1 MRVIVFLVAI
11 LFSFGGAR
19 LSAQG
24 VSLREKNS
32 KLEKVFK
39 QITNQTGYSFFY
51 ADGLLKKYDK
61 VTVSIENASLEQALT
76 LCFSKLPL
84 TYAIVDKTIVVKE
97 AIIDKPVAPVSDTN
111 LLSPIKISGKVVNV
125 KGEPLAA
132 ATIIEKGTK
141 NATVANENGSFTIT
155 VSDTTSILIISYVHK
170 ESKEVVIGHKNNL
183 TIKLQDAESKIE
195 DVVVIGYEVVR
206 PRDLMASVSSVQAKE
221 LKDNP
226 LNSLVS
232 VLQGRLA
239 GVQISLSDGAPGAEA
254 TINIR
259 GRNSITGDGSPLY
272 IVDGMPVEHALDV
285 LNPQDIESV
294 YALKDAAS
302 TAIYGARG
310 ANGVLVITTKGG
322 KNTNGKI
329 QVSYNG
335 SVGVQ
340 QLASKLDMMDPYE
353 FVLYQWERALWRND
367 TSVISRYTGN
377 MGNFGSIK
385 NYYGKI
391 TGYDWQEKTMGRDA
405 LQHSN
410 NISISRGDHKNTY
423 NLSLTG
429 NHQDGILLNSD
440 LERRS
445 ANFKFD
451 HKANSKL
458 RAGFNFRYTYQRIN
472 GAGTSNEGGAGS
484 NRLRNY
490 IRYRPLLLEDHPE
503 DFYDPNLD
511 ISNAGNGL
519 NIINPLLLSAAEVRR
534 RYTNVYFMSGYLQ
547 YKLVK
552 NLQFRTTLGYDV
564 TLSNYKFF
572 DDTITLASKTNQ
584 KQPLVYLGNTS
595 RKSFTN
601 SNVFTYS
608 NPQLF
613 NSKHALTILLGQ
625 ETQQSVENSF
635 AQEIR
640 WFPVGISA
648 DEAFNNLQLAATS
661 SGTLIQPNPVSS
673 EEPYRGASFFSTIDY
688 NYDKRYLL
696 KFTIRADGTSI
707 FSPSNMWG
715 YFPSVSFAWRLG
727 NERFFSNMPFVNDLK
742 LRLSYGT
749 SGNNRI
755 DPFAYRTTY
764 VSSFNGGYGLNNI
777 LNSTFIP
784 NNLGNERLKWEKIIS
799 QNIGID
805 ASLLHNKFNISVDA
819 YSNKSED
826 LLLYNAIPT
835 SSGYTNQFQN
845 IGTTQNKGIEL
856 QLSSQIVRKGDFS
869 WNLDFN
875 IAFNK
880 NKVVSLGNNQQLLRN
895 SGWFSTANFPADYI
909 LQVGKETGLMYG
921 LVNDGF
927 FTVDDFDVK
936 PYSNTSYSQF
946 QYEYT
951 LKAGIADHS
960 KVLSDRVQPGS
971 PKFKDINGD
980 GVIDLDN
987 DRTIIGHAQPD
998 FFGGFTQ
1005 NFSYKNFDLS
1015 LFLNFSY
1022 GNDIFNANKLEY
1034 SNAVGNDINLLSIM
1048 KDRWKMIDANGQLI
1062 QAVVNNAVVGIDPK
1076 LLAETNA
1083 HAKIWFPSTGTVSF
1097 NPQKFAVEDG
1107 SYLRVNNVTL
1117 GYSLPKALLNR
1128 LKLNRLRF
1136 YITANNPMLF
1146 TQYTGFDP
1154 DVNARRNDPTTMGV
1168 DYSAYPRARTF
1179 VSGVNLTF

>member
-1 MRVIVFLVAI
+1 MRVIVFLIAI
-11 LFSFGGAR
+11 LFSLGGAR
-19 LSAQG
+19 LAAQT
-24 VSLREKNS
+24 VSLHEKNS

-39 QITNQTGYSFFY
+39 QINRQTGYSFFY
-51 ADGLLKKYDK
+51 ADGLLKKYNR
-61 VTVSIENASLEQALT
+61 VTISVENASLEEVLQ

-97 AIIDKPVAPVSDTN
+97 ATIDKPVVPVTDTIQ
-111 LLSPIKISGKVVNV
+111 LFPITVTGRVVNT

-132 ATIIEKGTK
+132 ATIVEKDTK
-141 NATVANENGSFTIT
+141 NATVASEDGSFTIT
-155 VSDTTSILIISYVHK
+155 VSDSTSILIISYVYK
-170 ESKEVVIGHKNNL
+170 ETEEIIIGNRSNL
-183 TIKLQDAESKIE
+183 TVTLQDADSKMD
-195 DVVVIGYEVVR
+195 DVVIIGYEVVR
-206 PRDLMASVSSVQAKE
+206 PRDLMASASRVYAKE

-226 LNSLVS
+226 LNSLAE

-239 GVQISLSDGAPGAEA
+239 GVQISLSEGAPGAEA
-254 TINIR
+254 AIHIR

-272 IVDGMPVEHALDV
+272 IVDGIPVERALDF

-329 QVSYNG
+329 LVSYNG
-335 SVGVQ
+335 YVGVQ
-340 QLASKLDMMDPYE
+340 QLASKLDMMNPYE

-385 NYYGKI
+385 NYYNKLP
-391 TGYDWQEKTMGRDA
+391 GYDWQEKTMGRHA
-405 LQHSN
+405 LQQSH
-410 NISISRGDHKNTY
+410 NINFSGGDQRTTY
-423 NLSLTG
+423 NLSLTS
-429 NHQDGILLNSD
+429 NKQNGILLNSD
-440 LERRS
+440 LTRRS

-451 HKANSKL
+451 HNSKNNFKV
-458 RAGFNFRYTYQRIN
+458 GFNFRYINQRIN
-472 GAGTSNEGGAGS
+472 GAGTSDEGGAGA
-484 NRLRNY
+484 NRLRHY
-490 IRYRPLLLEDHPE
+490 IRYRPLLLENHTE

-511 ISNAGNGL
+511 IGNAGNGL
-519 NIINPLLLSAAEVRR
+519 NIINPLLLSEAEIRR
-534 RYTNVYFMSGYLQ
+534 RYTNVYFISGYLQ
-547 YKLVK
+547 YKLAK
-552 NLQFRTTLGYDV
+552 NLQFRATLGYEV
-564 TLSNYKFF
+564 TMRDYKFF
-572 DDTITLASKTNQ
+572 DDTVTIASKTNQ
-584 KQPLVYLGNTS
+584 NQPIVYLGNSS
-595 RKSFTN
+595 RKSLIN

-608 NPQLF
+608 NPLLF
-613 NSKHALTILLGQ
+613 NSKHGLTVLLGQ
-625 ETQQSVENSF
+625 EMQQSVENSF
-635 AQEIR
+635 GQEIR
-640 WFPVGISA
+640 WFPVGVTA
-648 DEAFNNLQLAATS
+648 DEAFSNLQLAATS
-661 SGTLIQPNPVSS
+661 SGTLIQPNPATS
-673 EEPYRGASFFSTIDY
+673 EVPYRGASFFSTIDY

-707 FSPSNMWG
+707 FSPSNRWG
-715 YFPSVSFAWRLG
+715 YFPSVSFAWRLV
-727 NERFFSNMPFVNDLK
+727 NERFFSDVTKVNDLK

-764 VSSFNGGYGLNNI
+764 NSPFNGGYGLNNT
-777 LNSTFIP
+777 LNSVFVP
-784 NNLGNERLKWEKIIS
+784 NNLGNEQLKWEKIIS
-799 QNIGID
+799 QNIGLD
-805 ASLLHNKFNISVDA
+805 ASLWNNKLNITLDA
-819 YSNKSED
+819 YSNKSEN

-835 SSGYTNQFQN
+835 SSGYANQFQN

-856 QLSSQIVRKGDFS
+856 QLSTHIARKNNFRWS
-869 WNLDFN
+869 TSFN

-880 NKVVSLGNNQQLLRN
+880 NKVVSLGNKQQLLRN
-895 SGWFSTANFPADYI
+895 SGWFSTTNFPADYI

-936 PYSNTSYSQF
+936 PYANAFYPQF

-960 KVLSDRVQPGS
+960 RVLTDRVQPGS

-980 GVIDLDN
+980 GVIDLDH
-987 DRTIIGHAQPD
+987 DRAVIGHAQPD

-1022 GNDIFNANKLEY
+1022 GNDVYNANKLEY
-1034 SNAVGNDINLLSIM
+1034 SNAVGTDINLLSLM
-1048 KDRWKMIDANGQLI
+1048 KDRWKMIDANGQQI
-1062 QAVVNNAVVGIDPK
+1062 QAFLGNAVVGIDPQ
-1076 LLAETNA
+1076 LLAEANA
-1083 HAKIWFPSTGTVSF
+1083 HAKIWFPSTGTAGF
-1097 NPQKFAVEDG
+1097 YPQKFAVEDG
-1107 SYLRVNNVTL
+1107 SYLRISNVTF
-1117 GYSLPKALLNR
+1117 GYSLSKHLLNK
-1128 LKLNRLRF
+1128 LKISRLRF
-1136 YITANNPMLF
+1136 YITANNPILF
-1146 TQYTGFDP
+1146 TQYTGYDP

-1168 DYSAYPRARTF
+1168 DYSAYPRARTY